1 MAPGPQR
8 VIIYDRLSEDRA
20 GDAASIENH
29 LQSCRDHAASR
40 GWTVVAEEVDRDKS
54 GYKKGVKRPALGPGS
69 PGRRARRG
77 RPVPGLEVRSVV
89 EAGHLF
95 VGKVLDLCESHDV
108 TFSTVV
114 EAGAIDTS
122 TPTGRIIMSVVAE
135 LARAESE
142 SLSERQDL
150 RHQAAAERGEMHAA
164 GRRPYGY
171 GYDGAVIEDEAVV
184 IREVADRLVRGDS
197 LRAVAR
203 SRNERGMP
211 TSGGGRWQHQNV
223 RAMITSDRAR
233 RAPRPQRRG
242 LRRNLDADPY
252 RGPARRG
259 ARGLQRISGRPPG
272 TRSTPPALGTGGL
285 RRLFEAHAP
294 RHQRVERPADRPVP
308 LLQD

>member
-1 MAPGPQR
+1 MAPGAQR

-54 GYKKGVKRPALGPGS
+54 GYKKGVKRPAWD
-69 PGRRARRG
+69 RVVRAVERG
-77 RPVPGLEVRSVV
+77 EVDRFLAWKFDRLSRQ
-89 EAGHLF
+89 GISF

-203 SRNERGMP
+203 SLNERGEP

-223 RAMITSDRAR
+223 RAMITSDRLVGR
-233 RAPRPQRRG
+233 RVHNGEVYAGTWTPILTEDQHAAV
-242 LRRNLDADPY
+242 LAS
-252 RGPARRG
+252 
-259 ARGLQRISGRPPG
+259 QRISGRPPG